1 MSEDIFSQFFNLF
14 NNEESGVNWELAKQI
29 NNHITKDEEVLPLEL
44 SNKDLNFEQIFR
56 VIELKSDEFLSYE
69 TAPKEIRLM
78 TPKDYGLW
86 FIDSIKHF
94 DFENIESPEFS
105 MFGGIGGNNMKSSI
119 LGMQFGNLAGLLGKF
134 SWGLSQFGII
144 LPKSNTLAINHKTFI
159 SKITNFEANENDLS
173 LAYFT
178 VEYVALCLGKY
189 SQPFE
194 NIMNTISKSS
204 EDMINKLK
212 DLNLDMGPE
221 AINNPQEMISN
232 ISGVD
237 GLDPNQIFES
247 IAAPLSFYRSVIKQ
261 KSKGLNLLQDN
272 SIFDLLMD
280 LSFSNYESPTKDI
293 ETKISELDFYSDGF
307 LNYLNDSQSTF
318 TLDDILGSTELI
330 PTLDELHDPISWAA
344 RTSLPPI

>member
-14 NNEESGVNWELAKQI
+14 NNEESAVNWELAKQI
-29 NNHITKDEEVLPLEL
+29 NNHVTKDEEILPLEL
-44 SNKDLNFEQIFR
+44 SNNEINFEQIFR
-56 VIELKSDEFLSYE
+56 VIELKSQDFSSYE
-69 TAPKEIRLM
+69 YCPREIRLM
-78 TPKDYGLW
+78 TPKEYGLW
-86 FIDSIKHF
+86 FIESIKHF
-94 DFENIESPEFS
+94 NFESIESPELS
-105 MFGGIGGNNMKSSI
+105 MFGGIGGSNIKSSI

-144 LPKSNTLAINHKTFI
+144 LPRSNTLAINQKTF
-159 SKITNFEANENDLS
+159 STKINNFEANENDLT

-178 VEYVALCLGKY
+178 VEFIALCLGKY

-221 AINNPQEMISN
+221 AINNPQEMFSN
-232 ISGVD
+232 ISRVEGI
-237 GLDPNQIFES
+237 DPNQIFES

-261 KSKGLNLLQDN
+261 KSKELNLLQDN

-307 LNYLNDSQSTF
+307 LDYLKDSHTTF
-318 TLDDILGSTELI
+318 TLDNILGSIDLI
-330 PTLDELHDPISWAA
+330 PTIDELYDPISWAA

>member
-29 NNHITKDEEVLPLEL
+29 NNHITKDEEVIPLEL
-44 SNKDLNFEQIFR
+44 SNNEINFEQIFR
-56 VIELKSDEFLSYE
+56 VIELKSEEFSSNE
-69 TAPKEIRLM
+69 FSPKEIKLM
-78 TPKDYGLW
+78 TPREYGLW
-86 FIDSIKHF
+86 FIESIKHF
-94 DFENIESPEFS
+94 DFESTESPELS
-105 MFGGIGGNNMKSSI
+105 MFGGIGGSNMKSSL
-119 LGMQFGNLAGLLGKF
+119 LGMQFGNLAGLLGKC
-134 SWGLSQFGII
+134 SWGLSQLGTIH
-144 LPKSNTLAINHKTFI
+144 PRSNTLAVNHKTFNDKVNN
-159 SKITNFEANENDLS
+159 SEANENDLS

-178 VEYVALCLGKY
+178 VEYTALCLGKY

-221 AINNPQEMISN
+221 TINNPQEMFSN
-232 ISGVD
+232 ISGVE
-237 GLDPNQIFES
+237 GIDPNQIFES
-247 IAAPLSFYRSVIKQ
+247 IAAPLSFYRSVIKE
-261 KSKGLNLLQDN
+261 KSKELNLLQDN

-293 ETKISELDFYSDGF
+293 ETKISELDFYSDSF
-307 LNYLNDSQSTF
+307 LDYLKDSQATF

-330 PTLDELHDPISWAA
+330 PTLDELYDPISWAA

>member
-29 NNHITKDEEVLPLEL
+29 NNHITKDEEVLPMEL
-44 SNKDLNFEQIFR
+44 SNNEINFEQIFR
-56 VIELKSDEFLSYE
+56 VIELTSDDFSSYE
-69 TAPKEIRLM
+69 PSPKEIRLM

-94 DFENIESPEFS
+94 DFESIESPELS
-105 MFGGIGGNNMKSSI
+105 MFGGIGGSNMKSSI

-144 LPKSNTLAINHKTFI
+144 LPRSNTLAINHKTF
-159 SKITNFEANENDLS
+159 STKVNNFEANENDLT

-178 VEYVALCLGKY
+178 VEYVALCLGKF

-194 NIMNTISKSS
+194 NIMNTIAKSS
-204 EDMINKLK
+204 EDIISKLR
-212 DLNLDMGPE
+212 DLNLDMGPD
-221 AINNPQEMISN
+221 AINNPQEIFSN
-232 ISGVD
+232 ISGVE
-237 GLDPNQIFES
+237 GINPNQIFES

-261 KSKGLNLLQDN
+261 ISKELNLLQDN

-293 ETKISELDFYSDGF
+293 ETKISELDYYSDSF
-307 LNYLNDSQSTF
+307 LDYIKDSQATF
-318 TLDDILGSTELI
+318 TLNDILGSTELI
-330 PTLDELHDPISWAA
+330 PTLDELYDPISWAA

>member
-29 NNHITKDEEVLPLEL
+29 NNHITKDEAVLPLEL
-44 SNKDLNFEQIFR
+44 SNNEINFEQIFR
-56 VIELKSDEFLSYE
+56 VIELKSDDLSSFE
-69 TAPKEIRLM
+69 TSPKEIRLM
-78 TPKDYGLW
+78 TPREYGLW

-94 DFENIESPEFS
+94 DFESIESPELS
-105 MFGGIGGNNMKSSI
+105 MFGGIGGSNMKSSI

-144 LPKSNTLAINHKTFI
+144 LPRSNTLAINHKTF
-159 SKITNFEANENDLS
+159 STKVNNFEANENDLT

-178 VEYVALCLGKY
+178 VEYVALCLGKF

-194 NIMNTISKSS
+194 NIMNTIAKSS
-204 EDMINKLK
+204 EDIISKLR
-212 DLNLDMGPE
+212 DLNLDMGPD
-221 AINNPQEMISN
+221 AINNPQEIFSN
-232 ISGVD
+232 ISGVE
-237 GLDPNQIFES
+237 GINPNQIFES

-261 KSKGLNLLQDN
+261 ISKELNLLQDN

-293 ETKISELDFYSDGF
+293 ETKISELDYYSDSF
-307 LNYLNDSQSTF
+307 LDYIKDSQATF
-318 TLDDILGSTELI
+318 TLNDILGSTELI
-330 PTLDELHDPISWAA
+330 PTLDELYDPISWAA

>member
-29 NNHITKDEEVLPLEL
+29 NNHITKDEEVLPPEL
-44 SNKDLNFEQIFR
+44 SNNDINFEQIFR
-56 VIELKSDEFLSYE
+56 VIELQSDEFLSYE
-69 TAPKEIRLM
+69 FSPKEIRLM
-78 TPKDYGLW
+78 TPKEYGQW
-86 FIDSIKHF
+86 FIESIKHF
-94 DFENIESPEFS
+94 DFESIESPELS

-144 LPKSNTLAINHKTFI
+144 LPRSNTLAVNHKTFNA
-159 SKITNFEANENDLS
+159 KVNNFEANENDLS

-178 VEYVALCLGKY
+178 VEYMALCLGKY
-189 SQPFE
+189 TQPFE

-221 AINNPQEMISN
+221 AINNPQEMFSN
-232 ISGVD
+232 ISGVE
-237 GLDPNQIFES
+237 GFDPNQIFES

-261 KSKGLNLLQDN
+261 KSKELNLLQDN

-307 LNYLNDSQSTF
+307 LDYLKDSQATF

>member
-29 NNHITKDEEVLPLEL
+29 NNHITKDEEVVPLEL
-44 SNKDLNFEQIFR
+44 SNNEINYEQIFR
-56 VIELKSDEFLSYE
+56 VIELKTQEIASYDS
-69 TAPKEIRLM
+69 TPKKIVLM
-78 TPKDYGLW
+78 TPREYGLW
-86 FIDSIKHF
+86 FINSIKHF
-94 DFENIESPEFS
+94 DFESIESPELS
-105 MFGGIGGNNMKSSI
+105 MFGGIGGSNMKSSI

-144 LPKSNTLAINHKTFI
+144 LPRSNTLAINHKNFNA
-159 SKITNFEANENDLS
+159 KVYNFEANENDLS

-178 VEYVALCLGKY
+178 VEYIALSLGKY

-204 EDMINKLK
+204 EDMMSKLK
-212 DLNLDMGPE
+212 DINLDMSPE
-221 AINNPQEMISN
+221 TINNPQEMFSN
-232 ISGVD
+232 ISGVE

-247 IAAPLSFYRSVIKQ
+247 IAAPLSFYRSAIKQ
-261 KSKGLNLLQDN
+261 KSKELNLLQDN

-293 ETKISELDFYSDGF
+293 ETKISELDFYSDSF
-307 LNYLNDSQSTF
+307 LDYLRDSKATY

-330 PTLDELHDPISWAA
+330 PTFDELYDPISWAA

>member
-29 NNHITKDEEVLPLEL
+29 NNHITKDEAVLPLEL
-44 SNKDLNFEQIFR
+44 SNNEINFEQIFR
-56 VIELKSDEFLSYE
+56 VIELKSDDLSSFE
-69 TAPKEIRLM
+69 TSPKEIRLM
-78 TPKDYGLW
+78 TPREYGLW

-94 DFENIESPEFS
+94 DFESIESPELS
-105 MFGGIGGNNMKSSI
+105 MFGGIGGSNIKSSL

-144 LPKSNTLAINHKTFI
+144 LPRSNTLAINHKTF
-159 SKITNFEANENDLS
+159 STKINNFEANENDLT

-178 VEYVALCLGKY
+178 VEYVALCLGIY

-194 NIMNTISKSS
+194 NIMNTIAKSS

-212 DLNLDMGPE
+212 DLNLDMGPDVV
-221 AINNPQEMISN
+221 NNPQEMFSN
-232 ISGVD
+232 ISGVE
-237 GLDPNQIFES
+237 GVDPNQMFES

-261 KSKGLNLLQDN
+261 KSKELNLLQEN

-280 LSFSNYESPTKDI
+280 LTFSNYESPTKDI
-293 ETKISELDFYSDGF
+293 EIKISELDSYSDSF
-307 LNYLNDSQSTF
+307 LDYIKDSQATF
-318 TLDDILGSTELI
+318 TLNDILGSTELI
-330 PTLDELHDPISWAA
+330 PTLDELYDPISWAA

>member
-14 NNEESGVNWELAKQI
+14 NNEESEVNWELAKQI
-29 NNHITKDEEVLPLEL
+29 NNHITKDEQILSLEL
-44 SNKDLNFEQIFR
+44 SNKGINFEQIFR
-56 VIELKSDEFLSYE
+56 VIELKSEEFSKYE
-69 TAPKEIRLM
+69 TAPREIKLM
-78 TPKDYGLW
+78 TPRDYGLW
-86 FIDSIKHF
+86 FIESIKHF
-94 DFENIESPEFS
+94 DFENIESPELS
-105 MFGGIGGNNMKSSI
+105 MFGGIGGNNMKSSL

-144 LPKSNTLAINHKTFI
+144 LPKSNTLAINHKIFN
-159 SKITNFEANENDLS
+159 SKISSFEADENDLS

-178 VEYVALCLGKY
+178 VEYVTLCLGKY

-204 EDMINKLK
+204 EDMMNKIK
-212 DLNLDMGPE
+212 DLDLDMGPE
-221 AINNPQEMISN
+221 TINNPQEMFSSIN
-232 ISGVD
+232 GID
-237 GLDPNQIFES
+237 GLNPNQIFEN

-261 KSKGLNLLQDN
+261 KSKELNLVEDN

-280 LSFSNYESPTKDI
+280 LSFSNYESPTRDI

-307 LNYLNDSQSTF
+307 LDYLRDSQASF
-318 TLDDILGSTELI
+318 TLDDILSSKDLI
-330 PTLDELHDPISWAA
+330 PTLDEIYDPISWAA

>member
-29 NNHITKDEEVLPLEL
+29 NNHITKDEAVLPLEL
-44 SNKDLNFEQIFR
+44 SNNEINFEQIFR
-56 VIELKSDEFLSYE
+56 VIELKSDDLSSFE
-69 TAPKEIRLM
+69 TSPKEIRLM
-78 TPKDYGLW
+78 TPREYGLW

-94 DFENIESPEFS
+94 DFESIESPELS
-105 MFGGIGGNNMKSSI
+105 MFGGIGGSNMKSSI

-144 LPKSNTLAINHKTFI
+144 LPRSNTLAINHKTF
-159 SKITNFEANENDLS
+159 SAKVNNFEASENDLS

-178 VEYVALCLGKY
+178 VEYVALCLGKF

-194 NIMNTISKSS
+194 NIMNTIATSS

-221 AINNPQEMISN
+221 TINNPQEMFSN
-232 ISGVD
+232 ISGVE
-237 GLDPNQIFES
+237 GINPNQIFES

-261 KSKGLNLLQDN
+261 KSKELNLLQDN

-293 ETKISELDFYSDGF
+293 ETKISELDYYSDSF
-307 LNYLNDSQSTF
+307 LDYIKDSQATF
-318 TLDDILGSTELI
+318 TLNDILGSTELI
-330 PTLDELHDPISWAA
+330 PTLDELYDPISWAA

>member
-29 NNHITKDEEVLPLEL
+29 NNHITKDEAVLPLEL
-44 SNKDLNFEQIFR
+44 SNNEINFEQIFR
-56 VIELKSDEFLSYE
+56 VIELKSDDFSSFE
-69 TAPKEIRLM
+69 TSPKEIRLM
-78 TPKDYGLW
+78 TPREYGLW

-94 DFENIESPEFS
+94 DFESIESPELS
-105 MFGGIGGNNMKSSI
+105 MFGGIGGSNMKSSI

-144 LPKSNTLAINHKTFI
+144 LPRSNTLAINHKTF
-159 SKITNFEANENDLS
+159 STKVNNFEANENDLT

-178 VEYVALCLGKY
+178 VEYVALCLGKF

-194 NIMNTISKSS
+194 NIMNTIAKSS
-204 EDMINKLK
+204 EDIISKLR
-212 DLNLDMGPE
+212 DLNLDMGPD
-221 AINNPQEMISN
+221 AINNPQEIFSN
-232 ISGVD
+232 ISGVE
-237 GLDPNQIFES
+237 GINPNQIFES

-261 KSKGLNLLQDN
+261 ISKELNLLQDN

-293 ETKISELDFYSDGF
+293 ETKISELDYYSDSF
-307 LNYLNDSQSTF
+307 LDYIKDSQATF
-318 TLDDILGSTELI
+318 TLNDILGSTELI
-330 PTLDELHDPISWAA
+330 PTLDELYDPISWAA

>member
-29 NNHITKDEEVLPLEL
+29 NNHITKDEAVLPLEL
-44 SNKDLNFEQIFR
+44 SNNEINFEQIFR
-56 VIELKSDEFLSYE
+56 VIELNSDDLSSFE
-69 TAPKEIRLM
+69 TSPKEIRLM
-78 TPKDYGLW
+78 TPREYGLW

-94 DFENIESPEFS
+94 DFESIESPELS
-105 MFGGIGGNNMKSSI
+105 MFGGIGGSNMKSSI

-144 LPKSNTLAINHKTFI
+144 LPRSNTLAINHKTF
-159 SKITNFEANENDLS
+159 SAKVNNFEANENDLS

-178 VEYVALCLGKY
+178 VEYVALCLGKF

-194 NIMNTISKSS
+194 NIMNTIARSS
-204 EDMINKLK
+204 EDMINKIK

-221 AINNPQEMISN
+221 AINNPEEMFSN
-232 ISGVD
+232 ISGVE
-237 GLDPNQIFES
+237 GIDPNQIFES
-247 IAAPLSFYRSVIKQ
+247 IAAPLSFCRSVIKQ
-261 KSKGLNLLQDN
+261 KSKELNLLQDN

-293 ETKISELDFYSDGF
+293 ETKISELDYYSDSF
-307 LNYLNDSQSTF
+307 LDYIKDSQATF
-318 TLDDILGSTELI
+318 TLNDILGSTELI
-330 PTLDELHDPISWAA
+330 PTLDELYDPISWAA

>member
-29 NNHITKDEEVLPLEL
+29 NNHITKDEAVLPLEL
-44 SNKDLNFEQIFR
+44 SNNEINFEQIFR
-56 VIELKSDEFLSYE
+56 VIELKSDDLSSFE
-69 TAPKEIRLM
+69 TSPKEIRLM
-78 TPKDYGLW
+78 TPREYGLW

-94 DFENIESPEFS
+94 DFESIESPELS
-105 MFGGIGGNNMKSSI
+105 MFGGIGGSNMKSSI

-144 LPKSNTLAINHKTFI
+144 LPRSNTLAINHKTF
-159 SKITNFEANENDLS
+159 SAKVNNFEASENDLS

-178 VEYVALCLGKY
+178 VEYVALCLGKF

-194 NIMNTISKSS
+194 NIMNTIARSS
-204 EDMINKLK
+204 EDMINKIK

-221 AINNPQEMISN
+221 AINNPEEMFSN
-232 ISGVD
+232 ISGVE
-237 GLDPNQIFES
+237 GIDPNQIFES
-247 IAAPLSFYRSVIKQ
+247 IAAPLSFCRSVIKQ
-261 KSKGLNLLQDN
+261 KSKELNLLQDN

-293 ETKISELDFYSDGF
+293 ETKISELDYYSDSF
-307 LNYLNDSQSTF
+307 LDYIKDSQATF
-318 TLDDILGSTELI
+318 TLNDILGSTELI
-330 PTLDELHDPISWAA
+330 PTLDELYDPISWAA